1 MSSVHRRLATTAAIA
16 ALGLCVLLSG
26 ESGAGAAGGST
37 ALIEGS
43 GSSWAANAV
52 NQWVADVASEGI
64 QVVYTPDGDAQG
76 RQDFATR
83 TSDFSVTSIGYQG
96 VDPVTGVSDTSQGRP
111 YAYLPIAAGG
121 TSFPYQIRYDG
132 KQVRNLRLSGETL
145 AKIFTNQITNWDDP
159 EITADNNG
167 HALPSL
173 PITPVVQSEGSGAT
187 AQLTRYFATEY
198 PSIWKAYSGSDAMTE
213 YFPREGN
220 QIAQNGSNG
229 AMNYVSSSVANGAIG
244 YVEYSYPLSE
254 NYPVALML
262 NTAGYYTLPTQ
273 YNVAVALEKAQ
284 INMDKSSP
292 DYLLQNLDNVYS
304 DPDPRTYPL
313 SSYVYMIEPTGVYP
327 SPETKITTAKRQS
340 LADFAYYAIC
350 QGQKEIGP
358 IGYSPLPV
366 NLVEA
371 AFGQIQKLK
380 TADPGIDLSGLNI
393 ETCDNPTF
401 VLGHPNTNYL
411 AEIAPIPLACD
422 KLGAGPCGST
432 GSQTGGSTATSTITT
447 TSTTTTTTTTTIP
460 RSSTTT
466 TTAPRSSGRGKT
478 TTTTTTTTTVP
489 KSSPSGR
496 TTTTT
501 TVPRSTSPGRT
512 TTTTT
517 VPKSAAT
524 GDTTTTTAPPDG
536 GTTTTTTAPK
546 SSVGVTTTTVAGN
559 SGSNTGTTQP
569 VSGGSSGSDLTVD
582 PATGQVIPGSVS
594 SADGD
599 PPVVSAA
606 LAGYGGSDLARV
618 LAPLAVLLLLLA
630 FVLPA
635 FVGYRLSRRRRGA
648 DK

>member
-1 MSSVHRRLATTAAIA
+1 LAAAAIA
-16 ALGLCVLLSG
+16 AVGIGVMLSG
-26 ESGAGAAGGST
+26 QSAALAAAGST

-132 KQVRNLRLSGETL
+132 KQVRNLRLSGETI

-198 PSIWKAYSGSDAMTE
+198 PSIWQAYSGSDQMTE
-213 YFPREGN
+213 YFPRQGN

-229 AMNYVSSSVANGAIG
+229 AMNYVSSSVANGSIG

-254 NYPVALML
+254 NYPVALLL
-262 NTAGYYTLPTQ
+262 NKAGYYTLPTQ

-292 DYLLQNLDNVYS
+292 DYLLQNLDNVYTDS
-304 DPDPRTYPL
+304 DTRTYPL
-313 SSYVYMIEPTGVYP
+313 SSYVYMIEPTGIYP

-380 TADPGIDLSGLNI
+380 TADPAIDLSGLNI

-401 VLGHPNTNYL
+401 VLGHPDTNYL
-411 AEIAPIPLACD
+411 AQIAPMPLACD
-422 KLGAGPCGST
+422 QVGVGPCGTSGTEGGT
-432 GSQTGGSTATSTITT
+432 GSTTTSTTTTSTT
-447 TSTTTTTTTTTIP
+447 TSTTTTTIP
-460 RSSTTT
+460 KRSTTT
-466 TTAPRSSGRGKT
+466 TTRPKSSGTGRT
-478 TTTTTTTTTVP
+478 TTTTTTTVAKSSGTGRTTTTTVP
-489 KSSPSGR
+489 KSSGTGR
-496 TTTTT
+496 
-501 TVPRSTSPGRT
+501 

-517 VPKSAAT
+517 VPKSSGTSTTTTVPT
-524 GDTTTTTAPPDG
+524 GSTTTTTTGLAGGATTTTTAPG
-536 GTTTTTTAPK
+536 ST
-546 SSVGVTTTTVAGN
+546 TTTTVAGT
-559 SGSNTGTTQP
+559 SGSSTGTTLP
-569 VSGGSSGSDLTVD
+569 SGVGSGGSDPTVD
-582 PATGQVIPGSVS
+582 PATGQVIPGSTS
-594 SADGD
+594 SAD
-599 PPVVSAA
+599 PPIVSTS
-606 LAGYGGSDLARV
+606 LPGYGGSDLVTV
-618 LAPLAVLLLLLA
+618 LALLAVLLLLGA
-630 FVLPA
+630 FVMPA
-635 FVGYRLSRRRRGA
+635 FVGYQLSRRRRGA
-648 DK
+648 DR